1 MHSEIKIAGDFGG
14 RYVNVKMGM
23 LEHSLKTIVF
33 ANAKEI
39 VKTDIVAPIASFASN
54 LAVNSVLE
62 FLGEK
67 EKVKKLE
74 EKQEKL
80 DKAYKLLNEKNAR
93 TVDFTTTS
101 DDKDSSSS
109 KGKHHANNNNK
120 NSNLPK
126 YKVKDTDT
134 SLSQIAKEHDI
145 KLEELIKA
153 NPNIIN
159 PNKI

>member
-93 TVDFTTTS
+93 TLDFTT
-101 DDKDSSSS
+101 KMMIRI
-109 KGKHHANNNNK
+109 
-120 NSNLPK
+120 LLL
-126 YKVKDTDT
+126 V
-134 SLSQIAKEHDI
+134 
-145 KLEELIKA
+145 KA
-153 NPNIIN
+153 NIMLIIITRTQTFQN
-159 PNKI
+159 TK